1 MVKRRLRNSRR
12 RTKRSTRL
20 HTQDEFITFS
30 LILGGTQ
37 IIPWSNLSTRPAN
50 CNIRPVFISVSA
62 SAAYV
67 PATSNDSLPGYF
79 VPSGL
84 DCGLRDSAGKIVA
97 TSRPITLGSVPRQN
111 ICRYPRSGDWYPYNT
126 TAGTGIAHIN
136 ALCFGNPGVS
146 VSAYVRGIIQIRYQ
160 FSYEILT
167 ASCPT
172 FLCDTDPA
180 SSHINSTHGQSSA
193 ELPVVSETS
202 AQSLTLSDSFE
213 SLKLAPNEH
222 VAQ

>member
-1 MVKRRLRNSRR
+1 MVKRRLRNPRR
-12 RTKRSTRL
+12 RQRRSSRS
-20 HTQDEFITFS
+20 HVQDEFITFS
-30 LILGGTQ
+30 LTLGGTQ
-37 IIPWSNLSTRPAN
+37 IISWSSLSTRPAN
-50 CNIRPVFISVSA
+50 CNIRPIFMSISA

-84 DCGLRDSAGKIVA
+84 DCSLRDSAGKIVA
-97 TSRPITLGSVPRQN
+97 TSRPITLGSTPRQC

-126 TAGTGIAHIN
+126 TSGTGMAQIN

-146 VSAYVRGIIQIRYQ
+146 ISAYVRGIIHFRYQ

-172 FLCDTDPA
+172 FLCDTDPQ
-180 SSHINSTHGQSSA
+180 SSHLNSTHGQSSA
-193 ELPVVSETS
+193 KLSDVSETS
-202 AQSLTLSDSFE
+202 AQSLTISNSFE
-213 SLKLAPNEH
+213 LMNLAPNEY
-222 VAQ
+222 AA